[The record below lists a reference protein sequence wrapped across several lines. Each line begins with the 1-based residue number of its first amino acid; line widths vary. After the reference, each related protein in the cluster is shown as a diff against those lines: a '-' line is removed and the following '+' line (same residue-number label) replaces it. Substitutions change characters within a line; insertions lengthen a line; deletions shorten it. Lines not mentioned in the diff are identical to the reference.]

1 PARFWRQT
9 PQGPEFDYV
18 EFRAFVEKYPQLI
31 RRLREG
37 VRKDNKTEKERLF
50 TAQTPEAVVRFLEEN
65 YSVPSLYKTR
75 VFPANQPAHAR
86 NWQADAQDDLL
97 SPEARFPLLPP
108 QHRNP
113 FDPDALHAASPL
125 RDAHHRLRTAHAW

>member
-1 PARFWRQT
+1 MQSDDSNYVRSLFQLSAIPPNERDPARFWRHT
-9 PQGPEFDYV
+9 PEGPEFDYE
-18 EFRAFVEKYPQLI
+18 EFRAFVEKHPQLV

-65 YSVPSLYKTR
+65 YSVPSVYKTR

-86 NWQADAQDDLL
+86 NWQADAKY
-97 SPEARFPLLPP
+97 
-108 QHRNP
+108 
-113 FDPDALHAASPL
+113 
-125 RDAHHRLRTAHAW
+125 